1 MALFQ
6 HEVGSAPVVTERVRA
21 EHLEQWR
28 AAARRVDRAWEVWL
42 ASDQAERDWAHEVYL
57 EALAREE
64 DAARRLEQDAR
75 ALDGRP
81 D

>member
-6 HEVGSAPVVTERVRA
+6 HEVESAPAVTERVRA

>member
-6 HEVGSAPVVTERVRA
+6 RELESATEVPERVRA

-28 AAARRVDRAWEVWL
+28 AAARKVDRAWDVWL
-42 ASDQAERDWAHEVYL
+42 ASDQAERDWAHEVYV

-64 DAARRLEQDAR
+64 EAARRLEDDAR
-75 ALDGRP
+75 AVDGRSH
-81 D
+81 